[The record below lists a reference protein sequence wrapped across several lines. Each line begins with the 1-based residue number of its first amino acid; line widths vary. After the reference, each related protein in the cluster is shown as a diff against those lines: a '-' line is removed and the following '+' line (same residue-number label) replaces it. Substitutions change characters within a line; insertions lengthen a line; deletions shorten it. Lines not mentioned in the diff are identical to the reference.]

1 MDDHFW
7 SNQGFLDMLEGAF
20 TSIIGMYDDRND
32 IDLINKESLWA
43 SQFSLLYEF
52 FKRHNIV
59 PTYKTPFWLKF
70 GSEISTYDSQEQ
82 L

>member
-1 MDDHFW
+1 MRY
-7 SNQGFLDMLEGAF
+7 LTEY
-20 TSIIGMYDDRND
+20 YDQNEAYLIDRQ
-32 IDLINKESLWA
+32 SMWA
-43 SQFSLLYEF
+43 SQWSLMYEF